1 MQLWDLYRMSKDY
14 RTRPSELVDLD
25 DPFAAFCLDRAVH
38 DFGTAVENALS
49 DVEGK
54 TKKEIQVKSDRVLRK
69 WLDMPLKYRDP
80 FKSGAVGLP
89 TKGGDTGGV

>member
-1 MQLWDLYRMSKDY
+1 MSKDY
-14 RTRPSELVDLD
+14 QTRPSEILDID

-38 DFGTAVENALS
+38 DFGSAVESALS

-69 WLDMPLKYRDP
+69 WLDMPLQYRDP
-80 FKSGAVGLP
+80 VRSGHVQLP
-89 TKGGDTGGV
+89 MKGGGTDGV